1 MNAASGDSPF
11 ATFATA
17 LAAAHVAPFPAVEA
31 AGALPSTMTEA
42 MQVQAAVAEALGAE
56 VGGWKVGFSPEGTPF
71 AAPLFSAYMEKT
83 GAHLPMRHGGVWGVE
98 PEIAVRLG
106 RDLPPRPGQPYS
118 RAEIMDAIAAVL
130 TGIEI
135 VGSRIVDH
143 DSAPFPVRIADNFLN
158 AGYVAGAEL
167 AEWRH
172 LDLTRLRA
180 TLTIGGKAVHDA
192 AGGHPNG
199 DPLKPLEDHANAQCD
214 RLGGL
219 KAGQIVTTG
228 SLCGLVKVPEPGA
241 VVAAVEGIGEAQVTF
256 DA

>member
-1 MNAASGDSPF
+1 MNAASEDTPF
-11 ATFATA
+11 ATFAAA

-31 AGALPSTMTEA
+31 AGALPATMADA
-42 MQVQAAVAEALGAE
+42 MQVQAAVAETLGAE
-56 VGGWKVGFSPEGTPF
+56 VAGWKVGFSADGVPF
-71 AAPLFSAYMEKT
+71 AAPLFSGYMETT
-83 GAHLPMRHGGVWGVE
+83 GATLPMRQGGVWGVE

-118 RAEIMDAIAAVL
+118 RAEIMDAVAAVL

-135 VGSRIVDH
+135 VGSRIIDH
-143 DSAPFPVRIADNFLN
+143 DSAPFPVRIADNFMN

-167 AEWRH
+167 ADWRH
-172 LDLTRLRA
+172 LDLTALRA
-180 TLTIGGKAVHDA
+180 TLTLGGKTVHDA

-199 DPLKPLEDHANAQCD
+199 DPLKPLEDYANAQCD

-228 SLCGLVKVPEPGA
+228 SLCGLVKVPEACEA
-241 VVAAVEGIGEAQVTF
+241 VAVIDGIGEARLTLS
-256 DA
+256 A